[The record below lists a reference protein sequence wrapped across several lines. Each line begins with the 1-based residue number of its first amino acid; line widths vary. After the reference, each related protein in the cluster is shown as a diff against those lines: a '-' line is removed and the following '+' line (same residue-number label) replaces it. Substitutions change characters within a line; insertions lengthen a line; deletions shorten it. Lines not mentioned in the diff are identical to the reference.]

1 MTGTEEKRT
10 LAKAQKGDMLAF
22 EALVKAHESFV
33 YSIAYKMLGNV
44 QDAEDATQET
54 FIKAYTS
61 LAGFRGESK
70 FSVWLYRLAGNVC
83 VDMLRRRK
91 DSVSLSLGDEDDEER
106 TLDIPDERFQPETE
120 LEKQE
125 LRQAVQRG
133 LQQLPES
140 FRTPLVLREMGGQ
153 SYEEIARTLALDI
166 GTVKSRIFRGRKK
179 LCAILTSTGN
189 FFGETPSKS
198 EKGGVQE

>member
-1 MTGTEEKRT
+1 MTATEEKR
-10 LAKAQKGDMLAF
+10 LLDKAQKGDMSAF
-22 EALVKAHESFV
+22 EDLVRAHESFV

-44 QDAEDATQET
+44 QDAEDAAQET

-70 FSVWLYRLAGNVC
+70 FSVWLYRLTGNVC

-91 DSVSLSLGDEDDEER
+91 DSVSLSIGDEDEDK

-120 LEKQE
+120 LEKKE
-125 LRQAVQRG
+125 LRQAVQAG
-133 LQQLPES
+133 LQQLPED
-140 FRTPLVLREMGGQ
+140 FRTPLVLREMGGH
-153 SYEEIARTLALDI
+153 SYEDIARALSLDI

-189 FFGETPSKS
+189 FFGERPSKS